1 MRCRL
6 LVLVA
11 LAQARPQQYDPEGG
25 RGPSR
30 PAVAGVPGAAPR
42 ATGPPLSRQ
51 PGQPGQIGRAVQR
64 YQSFVNG
71 AAKVSRWIHVGCGFW
86 VIVSTPV
93 SLISSGVSLRP
104 AEMMLCGY
112 LGLFGFVLAGCELPL
127 ARGLFETYCRFLYT
141 TQGRLLFMAHVA
153 VVAWS
158 CKYVGILTKTL
169 LLFNALISAY
179 VYNSK
184 ALHHFGVAD
193 ERAQG
198 EVGDAVN
205 RAKEA
210 LGEVSSMSRL
220 LGVGKIFGLGSKPP
234 APPPPPP
241 SAYRDSDY
249 GGTGGG
255 GYGDGGYGDGGGG
268 YGGGGAG
275 GGGGGCCLSVCGE
288 NRASLN
294 SALVSAPV
302 ARGPSLRATTNDGHM
317 FSRFVCVESP
327 LRWTRVI
334 ED

>member
-1 MRCRL
+1 
-6 LVLVA
+6 
-11 LAQARPQQYDPEGG
+11 
-25 RGPSR
+25 
-30 PAVAGVPGAAPR
+30 
-42 ATGPPLSRQ
+42 
-51 PGQPGQIGRAVQR
+51 
-64 YQSFVNG
+64 
-71 AAKVSRWIHVGCGFW
+71 
-86 VIVSTPV
+86 
-93 SLISSGVSLRP
+93 
-104 AEMMLCGY
+104 
-112 LGLFGFVLAGCELPL
+112 
-127 ARGLFETYCRFLYT
+127 
-141 TQGRLLFMAHVA
+141 MAHVA

-210 LGEVSSMSRL
+210 LGEVSSMTRL
-220 LGVGKIFGLGSKPP
+220 LGVGKMFGMGSKPP

-275 GGGGGCCLSVCGE
+275 GGRGGGYGGG
-288 NRASLN
+288 
-294 SALVSAPV
+294 SAKSTDPDDVWGGG
-302 ARGPSLRATTNDGHM
+302 R
-317 FSRFVCVESP
+317 
-327 LRWTRVI
+327 
-334 ED
+334 